1 VTQVVDSIQSEGD
14 MNESPERTFIVL
26 DNQIVFLDKIVTRI
40 GRSLDND
47 VVIRNMNVS
56 RYHAQIRYEGGSCV
70 LYDLSSTLG
79 TFVGEQ
85 KIDRWVLKS
94 GDVFTLA
101 NMRVLFVQNTE
112 DEIVE
117 ESKSETR
124 ELQEKLSSLL
134 DMDVEIPDP

>member
-1 VTQVVDSIQSEGD
+1 VTQVVDSSQAEGG
-14 MNESPERTFIVL
+14 MNENPERTFIVL

-56 RYHAQIRYEGGSCV
+56 RYHAQIRYEGGACV

-79 TFVGEQ
+79 TFIDDK

-101 NMRVLFVQNTE
+101 NLRVLFVQNTE

-117 ESKSETR
+117 ESQSETR
-124 ELQEKLSSLL
+124 ELKQKLSSLL

>member
-1 VTQVVDSIQSEGD
+1 MTQVVDSFVTDGD
-14 MNESPERTFIVL
+14 VQENPVRTFIVL

-56 RYHAQIRYEGGSCV
+56 RYHAQIRFEGGKCV
-70 LYDLSSTLG
+70 LYDLNSTLG
-79 TFVGEQ
+79 TFVDEQ
-85 KIDRWVLKS
+85 KIDRRVLKS
-94 GDVFTLA
+94 GDVFCLA

-112 DEIVE
+112 DGIVE

-124 ELQEKLSSLL
+124 EFQEKLSSLL
-134 DMDVEIPDP
+134 DMEIEIPDP

>member
-1 VTQVVDSIQSEGD
+1 MTQVVDNYFAEGD
-14 MNESPERTFIVL
+14 MPESPERTFIVL

-56 RYHAQIRYEGGSCV
+56 RYHVQIRYEGGSCV
-70 LYDLSSTLG
+70 LYDLNSTLG

-85 KIDRWVLKS
+85 KVDRWVLKS
-94 GDVFTLA
+94 GDVFCLA

-124 ELQEKLSSLL
+124 ELQDKLSSLL
-134 DMDVEIPDP
+134 DMDIEIPDP

>member
-1 VTQVVDSIQSEGD
+1 MTQVVDNYLTEGD
-14 MNESPERTFIVL
+14 MKESPERTFIVL

-70 LYDLSSTLG
+70 LYDLNSTLG
-79 TFVGEQ
+79 TSVGEQ

-94 GDVFTLA
+94 GDVFCLA
-101 NMRVLFVQNTE
+101 NLRVLFVQNTE

-134 DMDVEIPDP
+134 DMDIEIPDP